1 MPIHSSLAHGARR
14 SGGRVVLALLPLLL
28 CACAP
33 LHERGPV
40 PTPAPEPSSAPPVER
55 FEAEAHLDAAAI
67 ARLRAAPAPAATSF
81 QAGTSWSGD
90 EDRLG
95 MQGLVRVGV
104 GQYTSAFTAAAAPA
118 PAQERARSLGA
129 DLALVYP
136 PAAESAA
143 TRVAYYVRMA
153 LPFGATFRDLDAA
166 ERQRVGSGGVQL
178 GSIVGGSPASRANLL
193 PGDLVVAVDGAAVQG
208 RADFQRLLQWRS
220 GCRVRLDLWR
230 GATRLQR
237 EVRLGV
243 APPR

>member
-1 MPIHSSLAHGARR
+1 MPTHSPQADGVRR
-14 SGGRVVLALLPLLL
+14 TGWRCALALVLLL
-28 CACAP
+28 LGACAP
-33 LHERGPV
+33 LRRGGPA
-40 PTPAPEPSSAPPVER
+40 PTPALEPSRAPPAER

-67 ARLRAAPAPAATSF
+67 ARMRAAPAPAATTF
-81 QAGTSWSGD
+81 QGGTSWSGD

-104 GQYTSAFTAAAAPA
+104 GQYTSAFTADAAPA
-118 PAQERARSLGA
+118 ASLERARSLGA
-129 DLALVYP
+129 DLALVYA
-136 PAAESAA
+136 PAGESAV
-143 TRVAYYVRMA
+143 TRVAYYVRME

-208 RADFQRLLQWRS
+208 RADFQRLLQSR
-220 GCRVRLDLWR
+220 GGRRVRLDLWR

-243 APPR
+243 AAPR

>member
-1 MPIHSSLAHGARR
+1 MPTHRSRAQGVRR
-14 SGGRVVLALLPLLL
+14 TGWRVAPALLLLVL
-28 CACAP
+28 GACAP
-33 LHERGPV
+33 LHRGGRA
-40 PTPAPEPSSAPPVER
+40 PTPAPEPSSAPPAER
-55 FEAEAHLDAAAI
+55 FEADAHLDAAAI
-67 ARLRAAPAPAATSF
+67 ARMRAAPAPAVTPF
-81 QAGTSWSGD
+81 QIGTGWSGD

-104 GQYTSAFTAAAAPA
+104 GQYTPAFTADAAPA
-118 PAQERARSLGA
+118 AARERARSLGA
-129 DLALVYP
+129 DLALVYA
-136 PAAESAA
+136 PAGETAA
-143 TRVAYYVRMA
+143 ARVAFYVRMT

-208 RADFQRLLQWRS
+208 RADFQRLLQSR
-220 GCRVRLDLWR
+220 GGRRVRLDLWR

-237 EVRLGV
+237 EVRLGI